1 MTTTVTDGRIA
12 RSVNTRSGVVDALY
26 ELFSEGVFTPTIK
39 QIADRVGVTPRSVY
53 IHFPDRDAIAVALA
67 ERQMARHRRLF
78 EALPFT
84 GTLAERIDGIVGHRA
99 ELFEVV
105 APVRRAVVAVIHL
118 SAELQ
123 AQQSWLTSQ
132 LRRQVGDTF
141 AQEISDNDRPADR
154 LELLDLHTSWETWDR
169 LRRTQKLSV
178 DRCQQLVRTLV
189 EGALRPANALAATL
203 LSGLD

>member
-1 MTTTVTDGRIA
+1 MSASVTVGGTPMTDAITDGRIA

-53 IHFPDRDAIAVALA
+53 VHFPDRDSIAVALA

-78 EALPFT
+78 EARPFI

-118 SAELQ
+118 STELQ
-123 AQQSWLTSQ
+123 TQQSWLTGK
-132 LRRQVGDTF
+132 LRRQVTDTF
-141 AQEISDNDRPADR
+141 AQEISDNDRPKDR
-154 LELLDLHTSWETWDR
+154 IELLDLHTSWETWDR
-169 LRRTQKLSV
+169 LRRTQNLPIARS
-178 DRCQQLVRTLV
+178 QQLIRNLV
-189 EGALRPANALAATL
+189 EGVLRP
-203 LSGLD
+203 